1 MGDDGGGEFGW
12 GQHPALDVH
21 MGVAQARND
30 IAPGCVDHLGIWANT
45 MACVWA
51 DIGETPMRYGDLP
64 LKDFTGVHVYH
75 AAATDHGLR
84 RRSPGGYGD

>member
-1 MGDDGGGEFGW
+1 
-12 GQHPALDVH
+12 
-21 MGVAQARND
+21 
-30 IAPGCVDHLGIWANT
+30 

-84 RRSPGGYGD
+84 RRSPGGYGN